1 MPILGHFKPNFGS
14 KQHWHDMASLIPNA
28 AAATVMELSVAVDA
42 NKARTKD
49 LLKAVGMTDSEV
61 TLEWLC

>member
-1 MPILGHFKPNFGS
+1 LGRFKPSFGS
-14 KQHWHDMASLIPNA
+14 EHTLNDVASLIPNA

-42 NKARTKD
+42 NKTRTKD
-49 LLKAVGMTDSEV
+49 LLKAVGITDSEV

>member
-1 MPILGHFKPNFGS
+1 MGPFKPSFGS
-14 KQHWHDMASLIPNA
+14 KHTLDDVASLIPNA

-61 TLEWLC
+61 ALEWLC

>member
-1 MPILGHFKPNFGS
+1 M
-14 KQHWHDMASLIPNA
+14 DDVASLIPNA

-42 NKARTKD
+42 NKTRTKD
-49 LLKAVGMTDSEV
+49 LLKAVGITDSEV